1 MAYIRNAII
10 MFTVSACLSVTC
22 SCSRDAMSQEMDEA
36 LKAADNFAGCYFN
49 YELEATKDYCTPES
63 VVWLSFLASNIN
75 QEDIDI
81 INEQDKP
88 ATVETKDVE
97 MTSDTT
103 AVAICEVRNFLKLD
117 TLGRPGEIASK
128 ALYPIPLVKR
138 DGRWL
143 VRMEGLLQSEK
154 QNHD

>member
-1 MAYIRNAII
+1 M
-10 MFTVSACLSVTC
+10 
-22 SCSRDAMSQEMDEA
+22 
-36 LKAADNFAGCYFN
+36 
-49 YELEATKDYCTPES
+49 
-63 VVWLSFLASNIN
+63 VVFLASNIN

-128 ALYPIPLVKR
+128 ALYTIPLVKGTA
-138 DGRWL
+138 DGWL
-143 VRMEGLLQSEK
+143 EWKAYSKVKSKITTEVRM
-154 QNHD
+154 NNCIMFV